1 MKTRVIRLMIALLLT
16 TLSSATAMAEDW
28 KIFDLKG
35 KVKSVTY
42 NDYTCPFLGVASFGN
57 GEVVTFDDS
66 GRVIVPEDGNII
78 RDKNGVAINIQFY
91 ICEGEIDD
99 WMDQKL
105 KYDTN
110 GRLQKIDSGGYEC
123 QRYREFVYDPQ
134 GYVAKRMNIEEA
146 EGEVHLEITTYEY
159 ISFDEEGNWTMRK
172 AKTECDWADPE
183 TTIETRKIEYYES
196 LEDTLGNFS
205 SDDEII
211 YEEVDE
217 QVDEQDDEL
226 DDELDD
232 KKHDKKHDAYDVYYM
247 F

>member
-1 MKTRVIRLMIALLLT
+1 MVALLLT

-28 KIFDLKG
+28 KVFDLKG

-42 NDYTCPFLGVASFGN
+42 NDYTCPFLGVAPYSDN
-57 GEVVTFDDS
+57 GDVVTFDDS

-105 KYDTN
+105 KYDAN

-123 QRYREFVYDPQ
+123 QHYIELVYDPQ
-134 GYVAKRMNIEEA
+134 GYVAKRIEIEEA
-146 EGEVHLEITTYEY
+146 EGDVYLKITTYEY
-159 ISFDEEGNWTMRK
+159 ISFDAEDNWTMRK

-196 LEDTLGNFS
+196 LEDNLGNFYDFS
-205 SDDEII
+205 LDDEII
-211 YEEVDE
+211 YE
-217 QVDEQDDEL
+217 QVDEQDDEQDDKQ
-226 DDELDD
+226 DDEQDD
-232 KKHDKKHDAYDVYYM
+232 KQHDKKHDAYDVYYM

>member
-1 MKTRVIRLMIALLLT
+1 MKTRVIRLMVALLLT

-28 KIFDLKG
+28 KVFDLKG

-42 NDYTCPFLGVASFGN
+42 NDYTCPFLGVAPYSDN
-57 GEVVTFDDS
+57 GDVVTFDDS

-105 KYDTN
+105 KYDAN

-123 QRYREFVYDPQ
+123 QHYIELVYDPQ
-134 GYVAKRMNIEEA
+134 GYVAKRIEIEEA
-146 EGEVHLEITTYEY
+146 EGDVYLKITTYEY
-159 ISFDEEGNWTMRK
+159 ISFDAEDNWTMRK

-196 LEDTLGNFS
+196 LEDNLGNFYDFS
-205 SDDEII
+205 LDDEII
-211 YEEVDE
+211 YE
-217 QVDEQDDEL
+217 QVDEQDDEQ
-226 DDELDD
+226 DD
-232 KKHDKKHDAYDVYYM
+232 KQHDKKHDAYDVYYM

>member
-1 MKTRVIRLMIALLLT
+1 MKTRVIRLMVALLLT

-42 NDYTCPFLGVASFGN
+42 YDYTCPFSGVASYGDN
-57 GEVVTFDDS
+57 SEVVTFDDS

-91 ICEGEIDD
+91 ICEGEIDF
-99 WMDQKL
+99 WMNQEL

-110 GRLQKIDSGGYEC
+110 GRLQKIDSEGYEC
-123 QRYREFVYDPQ
+123 QRQIELVYDPQ

-146 EGEVHLEITTYEY
+146 EGDVYLMITTYEY
-159 ISFDEEGNWTMRK
+159 MSFDAEGNWTMRK

-183 TTIETRKIEYYES
+183 TKIETRKIEYYES
-196 LEDTLGNFS
+196 LEDILGNFS

-211 YEEVDE
+211 YEEYE
-217 QVDEQDDEL
+217 EEYEEKDDEK
-226 DDELDD
+226 DDEKDI
-232 KKHDKKHDAYDVYYM
+232 